1 MDGDALENIARQ
13 LHLTNENL
21 LALTKAVNAQS
32 FWNSQLFAAILGA
45 SSAIVV
51 LLIGRVLD
59 WYRKRKER
67 LDKIYND
74 IAQKYYHWNPET
86 LLRDAFS
93 TSYQGEDKPLGEK
106 MIIKLRG
113 QVKYWQYPSFRL
125 RRHFKKY
132 EQALLEFDKYNGKDL
147 DADELKEYLSQ
158 AAVIHKKLKARAFKK
173 TGENEWTT

>member
-1 MDGDALENIARQ
+1 M
-13 LHLTNENL
+13 TNENL

-86 LLRDAFS
+86 LLRDAFLLPI
-93 TSYQGEDKPLGEK
+93 KEK
-106 MIIKLRG
+106 IN
-113 QVKYWQYPSFRL
+113 
-125 RRHFKKY
+125 
-132 EQALLEFDKYNGKDL
+132 LLE
-147 DADELKEYLSQ
+147 
-158 AAVIHKKLKARAFKK
+158 KK
-173 TGENEWTT
+173 